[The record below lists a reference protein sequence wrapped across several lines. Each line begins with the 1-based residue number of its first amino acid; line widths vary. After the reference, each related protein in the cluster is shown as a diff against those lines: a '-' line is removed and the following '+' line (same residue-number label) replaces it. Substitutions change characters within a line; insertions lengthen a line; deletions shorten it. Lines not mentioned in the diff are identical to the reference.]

1 MKNLFEL
8 GNKFAAQST
17 WEDFAMTKLCLCSM
31 GIIIGVNMPEKYK
44 TKAMLASIGLF
55 SATYSTLMKK
65 VFAVA
70 KEM

>member
-44 TKAMLASIGLF
+44 NRAMLSAIAVF
-55 SATYSTLMKK
+55 SGTYVPLMKK